1 VKKNNSL
8 GYVIIPKLGI
18 TMAQQ
23 LKSLN
28 NSLDKLVTDNLTEN
42 RLNELDPETRLDV
55 SYEKITNGKN
65 SESQRW
71 DCLIIISELYVKLN
85 KNQYPDLGK
94 KKVEKMIS
102 KIESILKWMIYN
114 EKNCVV
120 HHEVAYQV
128 AARNMT
134 SLIPDMV
141 QAALHSKSIV
151 SRHEYLECLGVMK
164 AFDELKKILPKALK
178 DKNPDV
184 RETAEF
190 AQDRI
195 SRYANEK
202 NWTSLEIV

>member
-1 VKKNNSL
+1 
-8 GYVIIPKLGI
+8 VIIPKMGI

-23 LKSLN
+23 LKPMNKSI
-28 NSLDKLVTDNLTEN
+28 DRLVSENLTEN
-42 RLNELDPETRLDV
+42 RLNELDPETRLEV
-55 SYEKITNGKN
+55 SIEKIMNGKN

-71 DCLIIISELYVKLN
+71 DCLIIISELYVKLI
-85 KNQYPDLGK
+85 KNQHRDLGK
-94 KKVEKMIS
+94 QKVRKMKS
-102 KIESILKWMIYN
+102 KIESTLKWMIHH

-128 AARNMT
+128 AARNIT
-134 SLIPDMV
+134 SLVPDMV
-141 QAALHSKSIV
+141 TAALHSKSVV

-164 AFDELKKILPKALK
+164 AFDELKKILPKVLK

-190 AQDRI
+190 AKDRL

-202 NWTSLEIV
+202 DWSSLEIV

>member
-1 VKKNNSL
+1 MT
-8 GYVIIPKLGI
+8 IPKLGI

-23 LKSLN
+23 LKPLN
-28 NSLDKLVTDNLTEN
+28 YSVSKLISENLTEN

-55 SYEKITNGKN
+55 SVEKITNGKN

-71 DCLIIISELYVKLN
+71 DCLIIISELYVKLS
-85 KNQYPDLGK
+85 KNQYNDLGK
-94 KKVEKMIS
+94 QKMKKMIS
-102 KIESILKWMIYN
+102 KIESTLKWMIHN

-128 AARNMT
+128 AARNIT
-134 SLIPDMV
+134 NLVPDMV
-141 QAALHSKSIV
+141 EAALHSKSVV

-164 AFDELKKILPKALK
+164 AFDELKKILPKMLK

-190 AQDRI
+190 AQDRL
-195 SRYANEK
+195 SRYVNEK
-202 NWTSLEIV
+202 DWSHLEIV

>member
-1 VKKNNSL
+1 M
-8 GYVIIPKLGI
+8 GI

-23 LKSLN
+23 LKPLN
-28 NSLDKLVTDNLTEN
+28 KVIDTLVSENLTEN
-42 RLNELDPETRLDV
+42 RLNDLDPETRLEV
-55 SYEKITNGKN
+55 SIEKITNGKN

-85 KNQYPDLGK
+85 KNQYRDLGK
-94 KKVEKMIS
+94 QKVKKMIS
-102 KIESILKWMIYN
+102 KIESTLKWMIHH

-128 AARNMT
+128 AARNIT
-134 SLIPDMV
+134 NLIPDMV
-141 QAALHSKSIV
+141 EAALHSKSIV

-164 AFDELKKILPKALK
+164 AFDELKKILPKVLN

-190 AQDRI
+190 AKDRL
-195 SRYANEK
+195 SRYSNEK
-202 NWTSLEIV
+202 AWSTLEIV

>member
-1 VKKNNSL
+1 MKKNNSS
-8 GYVIIPKLGI
+8 GYVIIPKMGI

-28 NSLDKLVTDNLTEN
+28 GSIDSLVSVNLTEN

-55 SYEKITNGKN
+55 SFEKITNGKN

-71 DCLIIISELYVKLN
+71 DCLIIISELYVKLT
-85 KNQYPDLGK
+85 KNEYRDLGK
-94 KKVEKMIS
+94 EKVKKMIE

-134 SLIPDMV
+134 NLIPDMV
-141 QAALHSKSIV
+141 QAALNSKSVV

-164 AFDELKKILPKALK
+164 AFDELKKIIPKALK

-190 AQDRI
+190 AKDRM

-202 NWTSLEIV
+202 DWSSLEIV

>member
-1 VKKNNSL
+1 M
-8 GYVIIPKLGI
+8 GI

-28 NSLDKLVTDNLTEN
+28 GSIDSLVSVNLTEN

-55 SYEKITNGKN
+55 SFEKITNGKN

-71 DCLIIISELYVKLN
+71 DCLIIISELYVKLT
-85 KNQYPDLGK
+85 KNEYRDLGK
-94 KKVEKMIS
+94 EKVKKMIE
-102 KIESILKWMIYN
+102 KIESILKWMIHN

-134 SLIPDMV
+134 NLIPDMV
-141 QAALHSKSIV
+141 QAALNSKSVV

-164 AFDELKKILPKALK
+164 AFDELKKIIPKALK

-190 AQDRI
+190 AKDRM

-202 NWTSLEIV
+202 DWSSLEIV